1 MSQENR
7 PYHSN
12 VHLTFPPSVSGSP
25 LVCNLT
31 RLFDLDF
38 NISTAQITPRQ
49 EGFLTLELSGSREA
63 CDKGIAY
70 LREKGVRVSPVAQR
84 IWHDENACMQCGM
97 CTALCPTGAL
107 TVDVATRLLA
117 FDKESVQYARVA
129 YGFAPSGPCRWML
142 PKRASSRNSA
152 HGPIAQ
158 LVEPPAHNRSVL
170 GSSPSGSTKYIKPLQ
185 IISVRAFLRKG
196 FQPRDSP
203 VFLVMES
210 GRDVKILR
218 FLYTKTAASSP
229 MRRDSRILSTRC
241 CIPCLYMCAYKVLP
255 HFPLQHPTA
264 STPFR

>member
-84 IWHDENACMQCGM
+84 IWHDEKACMQCGM

-117 FDKESVQYARVA
+117 FDKEKCTVCARCIRICPVGA
-129 YGFAPSGPCRWML
+129 MQMDAPEEG
-142 PKRASSRNSA
+142 
-152 HGPIAQ
+152 
-158 LVEPPAHNRSVL
+158 VL
-170 GSSPSGSTKYIKPLQ
+170 T
-185 IISVRAFLRKG
+185 
-196 FQPRDSP
+196 
-203 VFLVMES
+203 E
-210 GRDVKILR
+210 
-218 FLYTKTAASSP
+218 
-229 MRRDSRILSTRC
+229 
-241 CIPCLYMCAYKVLP
+241 
-255 HFPLQHPTA
+255 
-264 STPFR
+264 

>member
-7 PYHSN
+7 PYRSN

-117 FDKESVQYARVA
+117 FDKEKCTVCARCIRICPVGA
-129 YGFAPSGPCRWML
+129 MQMDAPEEG
-142 PKRASSRNSA
+142 
-152 HGPIAQ
+152 
-158 LVEPPAHNRSVL
+158 VL
-170 GSSPSGSTKYIKPLQ
+170 T
-185 IISVRAFLRKG
+185 
-196 FQPRDSP
+196 
-203 VFLVMES
+203 E
-210 GRDVKILR
+210 
-218 FLYTKTAASSP
+218 
-229 MRRDSRILSTRC
+229 
-241 CIPCLYMCAYKVLP
+241 
-255 HFPLQHPTA
+255 
-264 STPFR
+264 